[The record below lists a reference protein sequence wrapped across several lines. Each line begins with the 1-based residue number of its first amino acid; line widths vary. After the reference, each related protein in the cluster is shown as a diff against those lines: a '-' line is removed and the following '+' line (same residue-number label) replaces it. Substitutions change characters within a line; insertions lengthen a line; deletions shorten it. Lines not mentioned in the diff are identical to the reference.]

1 MSQEVDA
8 AARSRKSSFRSQSNT
23 LSRSSGLRP
32 QTTDTTT
39 ATNAKN
45 DLLQIPSSSTP
56 RSSSNAQLRWQSS
69 QTEQQQRTTALSL
82 PLVTSVIE
90 IEEYEGDLH
99 PGDDDVYRFNP
110 SDASLSNGT
119 RGAGID
125 DEVGGST
132 MFAVPQITLSRSAAP
147 SVQLVS
153 VAAPVPVI
161 ENADV
166 LEKEEP
172 YVSTPSI
179 QTLPFMKKAK
189 QKFLRHP
196 ISQSSKGLAWWNFA
210 IDILHLTLLIMIPV
224 QLAWT
229 HHFVD
234 NGWVVFY
241 LLMDVIMMTDCYILA
256 RVDFKDEY
264 GILICDSERILR
276 RYLFECSGFLHIIA
290 SLPWELIHYCVWSEN
305 PDILST
311 LGPSEGVD
319 PLLFYQRKIWAL
331 ILFIKIFLRAP
342 LLRIYQIHIPTLAVP
357 IARLIKC
364 MLILLFIGHVDACLF
379 WFIDFTLPSTSE
391 RWIEHNNLIH
401 IEHNNLIPRKDTVD
415 PVPFSTQYLVS
426 YLAALRSLVLKLR
439 ECSQDMENIFVIF
452 EFVSGIL
459 AYGTVFGNIH
469 SIIELLDSTAAMN
482 QAEEYHNFEM
492 EGIISFMK
500 EKGIRPQLQQMV
512 KDYKELQWQKS
523 KGLDEDHFFV
533 GVPKSVQ
540 QEIKSYLY
548 LGLVQKVP
556 IFQGTDFHFQQTL
569 AFKIKPMH
577 VLNGW
582 HIFRK
587 GDEGDEMFFIKSGNV
602 EICSE
607 DGTII
612 FVTLTDGAFFG
623 EIALFESCHRT
634 ATARAK
640 GNCELCTLSKED
652 FNILMNLYPTVAEG
666 IRETIRQRKIQEEEK
681 KKQAELEAARLRAE
695 EENRLLLRTRSKA
708 LMSSTLSKLA
718 NGGLLG
724 GGLLA
729 GIGGGRRQSMVYA
742 RRGSLFN
749 PPPGIGRIG
758 SQAVLDVDDLL
769 SIPVEDNSLQPRHPA
784 DYRKDRL
791 STLQRMSGGG
801 PT

>member
-1 MSQEVDA
+1 MA
-8 AARSRKSSFRSQSNT
+8 
-23 LSRSSGLRP
+23 
-32 QTTDTTT
+32 
-39 ATNAKN
+39 
-45 DLLQIPSSSTP
+45 
-56 RSSSNAQLRWQSS
+56 
-69 QTEQQQRTTALSL
+69 
-82 PLVTSVIE
+82 TSVIE
-90 IEEYEGDLH
+90 IEEGEGERE
-99 PGDDDVYRFNP
+99 GDDDVYRFNP
-110 SDASLSNGT
+110 SVASLSNGT
-119 RGAGID
+119 RAAGID

-132 MFAVPQITLSRSAAP
+132 MLAVPQITLSRSAAT

-153 VAAPVPVI
+153 VAPVPVI
-161 ENADV
+161 ENAAV
-166 LEKEEP
+166 SEKEEP
-172 YVSTPSI
+172 RASSHSI
-179 QTLPFMKKAK
+179 QTLPFIKKAR
-189 QKFLRHP
+189 QTLLRHP

-210 IDILHLTLLIMIPV
+210 IDILHLTFLIMIPV

-276 RYLFECSGFLHIIA
+276 RYLFECSGILHIIA

-311 LGPSEGVD
+311 LGPSESVD
-319 PLLFYQRKIWAL
+319 PLL
-331 ILFIKIFLRAP
+331 
-342 LLRIYQIHIPTLAVP
+342 
-357 IARLIKC
+357 
-364 MLILLFIGHVDACLF
+364 
-379 WFIDFTLPSTSE
+379 E

-401 IEHNNLIPRKDTVD
+401 IEHNNLIHRKDTQN

-500 EKGIRPQLQQMV
+500 EKGIRPELQQMV

-540 QEIKSYLY
+540 QEIKSFLY

-569 AFKIKPMH
+569 
-577 VLNGW
+577 
-582 HIFRK
+582 
-587 GDEGDEMFFIKSGNV
+587 
-602 EICSE
+602 
-607 DGTII
+607 
-612 FVTLTDGAFFG
+612 
-623 EIALFESCHRT
+623 
-634 ATARAK
+634 
-640 GNCELCTLSKED
+640 
-652 FNILMNLYPTVAEG
+652 
-666 IRETIRQRKIQEEEK
+666 
-681 KKQAELEAARLRAE
+681 
-695 EENRLLLRTRSKA
+695 
-708 LMSSTLSKLA
+708 
-718 NGGLLG
+718 
-724 GGLLA
+724 
-729 GIGGGRRQSMVYA
+729 
-742 RRGSLFN
+742 
-749 PPPGIGRIG
+749 
-758 SQAVLDVDDLL
+758 
-769 SIPVEDNSLQPRHPA
+769 
-784 DYRKDRL
+784 
-791 STLQRMSGGG
+791 
-801 PT
+801 

>member
-1 MSQEVDA
+1 MSEELHA
-8 AARSRKSSFRSQSNT
+8 AARSNRPSFPSQSQSNNALYSHPQQQTPRT
-23 LSRSSGLRP
+23 LQSTDSTGTNSKRSD
-32 QTTDTTT
+32 Q
-39 ATNAKN
+39 
-45 DLLQIPSSSTP
+45 LQIPSATR
-56 RSSSNAQLRWQSS
+56 RSNSNAQLRWQSS
-69 QTEQQQRTTALSL
+69 HTEQEQRSTAVSL
-82 PLVTSVIE
+82 QTSTSVLE
-90 IEEYEGDLH
+90 IDEEEGFADLRE
-99 PGDDDVYRFNP
+99 GDDVYKFNP
-110 SDASLSNGT
+110 SVVSLTNGT
-119 RGAGID
+119 RAAGID
-125 DEVGGST
+125 DEVAGSVVIS
-132 MFAVPQITLSRSAAP
+132 VPQITLPRSSAT
-147 SVQLVS
+147 SVQLVP
-153 VAAPVPVI
+153 AVPVQMVDNTA
-161 ENADV
+161 ELDQEASY
-166 LEKEEP
+166 K
-172 YVSTPSI
+172 SAFSI
-179 QTLPFMKKAK
+179 KSLPFMKKAK
-189 QKFLRHP
+189 QKFLRKP

-229 HHFVD
+229 HHFVND
-234 NGWVVFY
+234 EWVVFY
-241 LLMDVIMMTDCYILA
+241 LLIDAIMVTDCYILA

-264 GILICDSERILR
+264 GILIHDSDRILK
-276 RYLFECSGFLHIIA
+276 RYLFECSGILHIMA
-290 SLPWELIHYCVWSEN
+290 SLPWELVHYAVWSEN
-305 PDILST
+305 PVTLSA
-311 LGPSEGVD
+311 LGPSELVD

-331 ILFIKIFLRAP
+331 VLFTKTFLRAP
-342 LLRIYQIHIPTLAVP
+342 LLRIYQIHIPSLAVP

-364 MLILLFIGHVDACLF
+364 MLILLLIGHVDACLF
-379 WFIDFTLPSTSE
+379 WFIDFTLPSSSD
-391 RWIEHNNLIH
+391 RWIEHTNLIH
-401 IEHNNLIPRKDTVD
+401 IKDTHD

-439 ECSQDMENIFVIF
+439 ECSQDTENIFVIF

-500 EKGIRPQLQQMV
+500 EKGIRPELQQMV
-512 KDYKELQWQKS
+512 RDYKELQWQKS
-523 KGLDEDHFFV
+523 KGLDEDHFFI
-533 GVPKSVQ
+533 GIPKSVQ
-540 QEIKSYLY
+540 QEIKSFLY

-666 IRETIRQRKIQEEEK
+666 IRETIQQRKIQEEAK

-695 EENRLLLRTRSKA
+695 EENRLALRTRSKA
-708 LMSSTLSKLA
+708 HMSSTLSKLT
-718 NGGLLG
+718 NNGLLG

-729 GIGGGRRQSMVYA
+729 GLGGRRQSMVFA
-742 RRGSLFN
+742 KRGSMFISPSLAHS
-749 PPPGIGRIG
+749 G
-758 SQAVLDVDDLL
+758 SQAILDVDELM
-769 SIPVEDNSLQPRHPA
+769 SIPGEDSVAVPRHPSE
-784 DYRKDRL
+784 YRKDRHT
-791 STLQRMSGGG
+791 TLQRKSGG
-801 PT
+801 PS

>member
-1 MSQEVDA
+1 MSQELHT
-8 AARSRKSSFRSQSNT
+8 AARSRRPSAKHNLLQMPSPASR
-23 LSRSSGLRP
+23 RSS
-32 QTTDTTT
+32 T
-39 ATNAKN
+39 
-45 DLLQIPSSSTP
+45 
-56 RSSSNAQLRWQSS
+56 NAQLRWQSS
-69 QTEQQQRTTALSL
+69 QTEQQQRAAALGL
-82 PLVTSVIE
+82 PKATSVIE
-90 IEEYEGDLH
+90 IEDEEDLSEGE
-99 PGDDDVYRFNP
+99 DDVYKFNP
-110 SDASLSNGT
+110 SIASLSNGM
-119 RGAGID
+119 RAAEID
-125 DEVGGST
+125 DEVEGST
-132 MFAVPQITLSRSAAP
+132 VIGVPQITLSRSAAT

-153 VAAPVPVI
+153 KAPAPVI
-161 ENADV
+161 ENTAV
-166 LEKEEP
+166 SEKEEP
-172 YVSTPSI
+172 HASSHSI
-179 QTLPFMKKAK
+179 QTLPFIKKAK
-189 QKFLRHP
+189 KKFLRHP

-234 NGWVVFY
+234 NGWVAFY

-290 SLPWELIHYCVWSEN
+290 SPPWELIHYCVWSEN

-311 LGPSEGVD
+311 LGPSEWVD

-331 ILFIKIFLRAP
+331 VLFIKIFLRAP

-364 MLILLFIGHVDACLF
+364 MLILLLIGHVDACLF

-401 IEHNNLIPRKDTVD
+401 RKDTLD

-500 EKGIRPQLQQMV
+500 EKGIRPELQQMV
-512 KDYKELQWQKS
+512 KDFKELQWQKS

-540 QEIKSYLY
+540 QEIKSHLY

-612 FVTLTDGAFFG
+612 FVTLTAGAFFG

-708 LMSSTLSKLA
+708 HMSSTLSKLT
-718 NGGLLG
+718 NGGFLG

-729 GIGGGRRQSMVYA
+729 GIGGGRRQSMIYA
-742 RRGSLFN
+742 RRGSMFL
-749 PPPGIGRIG
+749 PPPGIGRSG

-769 SIPVEDNSLQPRHPA
+769 SIPVEDHTLQPRHPA
-784 DYRKDRL
+784 DHRKERF
-791 STLQRMSGGG
+791 STLQRMSGSG
-801 PT
+801 PS

>member
-1 MSQEVDA
+1 MSQELRA
-8 AARSRKSSFRSQSNT
+8 AARSRRPSLRSNSNI
-23 LSRSSGLRP
+23 LFLSSGLRP
-32 QTTDTTT
+32 QPTDTSTSV
-39 ATNAKN
+39 
-45 DLLQIPSSSTP
+45 IPKHYLKQTP
-56 RSSSNAQLRWQSS
+56 PSAPRRSSSNAQLRWQSS
-69 QTEQQQRTTALSL
+69 QTQSQPGAV
-82 PLVTSVIE
+82 PKATSVLE
-90 IEEYEGDLH
+90 IDDEQDLSEG
-99 PGDDDVYRFNP
+99 GDDVFKFNP
-110 SDASLSNGT
+110 SVASLPNGT
-119 RGAGID
+119 RAAGID
-125 DEVGGST
+125 GEVGGSAVL
-132 MFAVPQITLSRSAAP
+132 AVPQITLSRSAAT
-147 SVQLVS
+147 SAQLVS
-153 VAAPVPVI
+153 VPSVPAIGNTEVP
-161 ENADV
+161 
-166 LEKEEP
+166 EKELC
-172 YVSTPSI
+172 YMSSSHSI
-179 QTLPFMKKAK
+179 QSLPFMKKAK

-196 ISQSSKGLAWWNFA
+196 ISQSSKALAWWNFA
-210 IDILHLTLLIMIPV
+210 IDILSLTLLIMIPV

-229 HHFVD
+229 HHFV
-234 NGWVVFY
+234 NAGWVVFY
-241 LLMDVIMMTDCYILA
+241 LMIDFIMMTDCYILA

-276 RYLFECSGFLHIIA
+276 RYLFECSGVLHIAA
-290 SLPWELIHYCVWSEN
+290 SLPWELIHYCMWSEN
-305 PDILST
+305 PDTLSS
-311 LGPSEGVD
+311 LGPSESVD
-319 PLLFYQRKIWAL
+319 SLLFYQRKIWAL
-331 ILFIKIFLRAP
+331 VLFIKIFLRAP

-357 IARLIKC
+357 IARLVKC
-364 MLILLFIGHVDACLF
+364 MLILLLIGHVDACLF

-401 IEHNNLIPRKDTVD
+401 MKDTFD

-469 SIIELLDSTAAMN
+469 SIIELLDSTAALN

-500 EKGIRPQLQQMV
+500 EKGIRPELQQMV

-533 GVPKSVQ
+533 GIPKSVQ
-540 QEIKSYLY
+540 LEIKSYLY

-569 AFKIKPMH
+569 AFKIK
-577 VLNGW
+577 
-582 HIFRK
+582 
-587 GDEGDEMFFIKSGNV
+587 GDEGDEMFFIKSGSV

-623 EIALFESCHRT
+623 EIALFES
-634 ATARAK
+634 TAREK

-666 IRETIRQRKIQEEEK
+666 IRETIRQRKIQEEAKNKE
-681 KKQAELEAARLRAE
+681 AELEAARLRAE
-695 EENRLLLRTRSKA
+695 EENRLAFRTRSKA
-708 LMSSTLSKLA
+708 LLSSTLSKLT

-729 GIGGGRRQSMVYA
+729 GGGGRRQSMVFGK
-742 RRGSLFN
+742 RGSVFI
-749 PPPGIGRIG
+749 PPTVMANSG
-758 SQAVLDVDDLL
+758 SQVVLDVDDLM
-769 SIPVEDNSLQPRHPA
+769 SIPGDDNSPTRLNSSEN
-784 DYRKDRL
+784 RKERL

-801 PT
+801 TS